1 MLDSAKGDFQM
12 IILLPLLVALIGVML
27 YAVSNTK
34 LAEIGRIMFFCGLL
48 AFLLSYH
55 GQAITV
61 VR

>member
-1 MLDSAKGDFQM
+1 M
-12 IILLPLLVALIGVML
+12 IILLPLLVALIGVVL

-34 LAEIGRIMFFCGLL
+34 LAEIGRVMFFCGLL